1 MDLDIAADG
10 FFVLAQIAIMW
21 AVRRIA
27 PLCSGQMSK
36 LWVSPLHDA
45 VQCAGFKTQ
54 SGDTFI
60 AELVRLTQRTFY
72 GDAAVAKFM
81 RFENFGGE
89 GFGRF
94 GLRIGRLTTAVAFSL
109 SRFIQLTCVD
119 DFKVAKALRDGA
131 DIVIAHLIALAT
143 QGFAHL
149 AAEVAAVDQLYQA
162 FAFGGFFVRQ
172 DPDVGGDA
180 GVIEHVGGQGDDSFE
195 QIGF

>member
-1 MDLDIAADG
+1 M
-10 FFVLAQIAIMW
+10 LAQIAIMW

-54 SGDTFI
+54 GGDALIT
-60 AELVRLTQRTFY
+60 ELVRLTQRAFY
-72 GDAAVAKFM
+72 GDATVAEFM
-81 RFENFGGE
+81 GFKDFGGE

-94 GLRIGRLTTAVAFSL
+94 GLRIGRLTTAVAFNL
-109 SRFIQLTCVD
+109 RRFIQFTGVD
-119 DFKVAKALRDGA
+119 DFKVTKALRDGA
-131 DIVIAHLIALAT
+131 DIVFAHLIALAT

-149 AAEVAAVDQLYQA
+149 AAEVAAVNELYQA
-162 FAFGGFFVRQ
+162 FTLRCFFVRQ